1 MMSASLETESKSK
14 MKPFIIECIFYLILL
29 VLCIYAVPEYVIQR
43 TVVKGASMENT
54 LHTGESLLVEKVTKH
69 FKNPGRFDIIVF
81 SPHNFEDD
89 ELYVKRVIGLPGE
102 TVQIK
107 DRKIL
112 INGEAIDDS
121 YAKGETVES
130 GIAAEPITLKEDEFF
145 VLGDNR
151 GISLDS
157 RSPNLG
163 PIKKESIAGKAI
175 FRIWPVSKIG
185 IP

>member
-1 MMSASLETESKSK
+1 MLPSSETENKRK
-14 MKPFIIECIFYLILL
+14 MKSFIVECIFYLVLL

-69 FKNPGRFDIIVF
+69 FGNPNRFDIIVF
-81 SPHNFEDD
+81 SPHNFQDD

-107 DRKIL
+107 EHKIL
-112 INGEAIDDS
+112 INGQEIEDP

-157 RSPNLG
+157 RSSNLG
-163 PIKKESIAGKAI
+163 PVKKESIAGKAV
-175 FRIWPVSKIG
+175 FRIWPVDKIG